1 MTVDLS
7 TSYLGLD
14 LAAPLMASSSP
25 LTGNLEDLRALEE
38 AGLAAVVLPSLFEE
52 QIEQESIEVQR
63 LLDFGAESFAEALG
77 GYFPDLQDYNT
88 GPGGYLRHLEEARE
102 SLSIPIIASLNGT
115 TRGGWVKYATRLEN
129 AGASALELN
138 IYLVP
143 TDPYADSTAVE
154 QRYLDLLAA
163 VVDRVSIPVAVK
175 IGPFFSSLPHM
186 AEQFVEAGA
195 SGLVLFNRFYQPDI
209 DLEELEVVP
218 NLRLSSP
225 AELRL
230 PLRWVAI
237 LCRRI
242 RASLAVTTG
251 VHTSEDVL
259 KALLVGADVA
269 MMASALL
276 RNGPAH
282 AAAVLDGVRAWLDEN
297 DYESVSQLKGSMSLR
312 AAPNPD
318 AFIRSN
324 YMKELAS
331 YTSDGAAGP

>member
-1 MTVDLS
+1 VTVDLS

-25 LTGNLEDLRALEE
+25 LTGDLDDLRALQD

-88 GPGGYLRHLEEARE
+88 GPGGYLRHLEEARR
-102 SLSIPIIASLNGT
+102 SVSIPVIASLNGT

-143 TDPYADSTAVE
+143 TDPYADAAAVE
-154 QRYLDLLAA
+154 QRYTDLVTA
-163 VVDRVSIPVAVK
+163 VVEQVSIPVAVK

-218 NLRLSSP
+218 NLKLSSP
-225 AELRL
+225 SELRL

-237 LCRRI
+237 LSRRV
-242 RASLAVTTG
+242 RASLAITTG
-251 VHTSEDVL
+251 VHSAEDVL

-276 RNGPAH
+276 RSGPGH
-282 AAAVLDGVRAWLDEN
+282 AIGVLDGVRSWLEEN
-297 DYESVSQLKGSMSLR
+297 EYESVSQLKGSMSLSS
-312 AAPNPD
+312 APNPD

-331 YTSDGAAGP
+331 YTSGASSGP